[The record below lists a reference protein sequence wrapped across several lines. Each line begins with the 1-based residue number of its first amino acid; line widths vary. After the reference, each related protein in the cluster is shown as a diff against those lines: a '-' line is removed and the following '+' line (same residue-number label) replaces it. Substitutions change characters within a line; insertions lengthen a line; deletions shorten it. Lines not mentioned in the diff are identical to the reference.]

1 MTTVCNNIRGA
12 RKTEVDPGAGP
23 DDISRIT
30 ELIDQA
36 AGGNFKAFGE
46 IYNMYLDRIY
56 RYVFYQV
63 NDSMTAEDITEEVFL
78 KAWKA
83 IGTCKGK
90 EKTFLSWLYRIAHN
104 QLINTLRD
112 NNRITSLE
120 KDISREF
127 ADSKQE
133 IDTSTDCHE
142 LLETIS
148 YLPENQKQI
157 IILKFIE
164 GLDNREISKIIG
176 KKEGA
181 IRISQMRALA
191 TIREKFL
198 RGAENH
204 GRQIGEIPGLLP

>member
-1 MTTVCNNIRGA
+1 MTTVGIKCREA
-12 RKTEVDPGAGP
+12 KKSEAAPATESRQ
-23 DDISRIT
+23 ISQIA

-36 AGGNFKAFGE
+36 AGGNIRAFGE
-46 IYNMYLDRIY
+46 IYKTYLDRIY

-63 NDSMTAEDITEEVFL
+63 NDKMTAEDITEEVFL

-90 EKTFLSWLYRIAHN
+90 EKTFSSWLYRIAHN
-104 QLINTLRD
+104 QLMNTLRD

-120 KDISREF
+120 NQTPGKF

-133 IDTSTDCHE
+133 IDITIDYHE
-142 LLETIS
+142 LLKTIS
-148 YLPENQKQI
+148 DLPENQKQI

-176 KKEGA
+176 KREGA

-191 TIREKFL
+191 TIRENLALKD
-198 RGAENH
+198 
-204 GRQIGEIPGLLP
+204 